1 MWLATQKSHMACH
14 TGTSCGQSH
23 SNLVWPAT
31 KDPHVTSHTGT
42 LCGHSGEKE
51 QPQYPY
57 QHVLIGEGRCCATQT
72 ITASMTSETK
82 QMTTV
87 ELMGTK
93 AIIWR
98 SWVRPG
104 VKWNGLHKKDL
115 NGGNLPVPMR
125 HRELWGRNDSYEVG
139 QFLNSQ
145 RTNDWT
151 RKILRQY
158 MPWLYL
164 YL

>member
-1 MWLATQKSHMACH
+1 MWPFSQESCMASLTETPRGQPHRHLMWPVTQKSCVASHTGTSCGQSHRKLMWLATQKSHMACH

-104 VKWNGLHKKDL
+104 VK
-115 NGGNLPVPMR
+115 
-125 HRELWGRNDSYEVG
+125 
-139 QFLNSQ
+139 
-145 RTNDWT
+145 
-151 RKILRQY
+151 
-158 MPWLYL
+158 
-164 YL
+164 